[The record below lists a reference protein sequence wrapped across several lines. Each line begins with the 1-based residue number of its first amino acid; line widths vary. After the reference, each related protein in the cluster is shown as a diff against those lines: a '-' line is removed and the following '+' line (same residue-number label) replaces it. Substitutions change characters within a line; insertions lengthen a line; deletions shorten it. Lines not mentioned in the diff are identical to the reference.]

1 MFKKFY
7 YQGQET
13 VYSVSDDGRVKNDRT
28 GRELKGTYLSN
39 EYHRVSL
46 VINGVNKIFL
56 THRLVAETFFSEP
69 K

>member
-1 MFKKFY
+1 MFLCLKNFIIKDKKQY
-7 YQGQET
+7 IQYQMME
-13 VYSVSDDGRVKNDRT
+13 
-28 GRELKGTYLSN
+28 ELKMIELGEN
-39 EYHRVSL
+39 L